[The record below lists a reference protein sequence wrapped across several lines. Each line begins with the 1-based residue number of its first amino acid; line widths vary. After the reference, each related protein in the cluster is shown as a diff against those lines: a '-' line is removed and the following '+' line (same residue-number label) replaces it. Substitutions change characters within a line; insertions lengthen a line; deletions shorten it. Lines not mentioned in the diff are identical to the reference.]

1 MTMATDEQ
9 VDEFIALIDEA
20 RPVQLFHHIDEATV
34 GAGGIMRMLCC
45 AKVGDDPV
53 TAGAIAE
60 ELHVSTARVAALLK
74 NMEAKG
80 LISRERA
87 ASDARVTVVTLTP
100 HGRALADAAYRNV
113 RNHAPPSLIR
123 WVSRGSGR
131 FSRPPGISA
140 PLLAPPR
147 FLWTRRMA
155 GERRLRPTARS
166 RPNTPDGQNDSCGL
180 YLHVNIS

>member
-9 VDEFIALIDEA
+9 VDEFIALIDET

-34 GAGGIMRMLCC
+34 GAGSIMRMLCC

-80 LISRERA
+80 LVSRERA

-113 RNHAPPSLIR
+113 RNHAAAIIDS
-123 WVSRGSGR
+123 V
-131 FSRPPGISA
+131 GI
-140 PLLAPPR
+140 
-147 FLWTRRMA
+147 
-155 GERRLRPTARS
+155 ERLRAFFETARDICAVA
-166 RPNTPDGQNDSCGL
+166 RPAPVSLDEEDGGRAPAAPHCPFS
-180 YLHVNIS
+180 S

>member
-9 VDEFIALIDEA
+9 VDEFIALIDET
-20 RPVQLFHHIDEATV
+20 RPVQLFHHIDETAV

-113 RNHAPPSLIR
+113 RNHAAAIIDS
-123 WVSRGSGR
+123 V
-131 FSRPPGISA
+131 GI
-140 PLLAPPR
+140 
-147 FLWTRRMA
+147 
-155 GERRLRPTARS
+155 ERLRAFFETARDICAVA
-166 RPNTPDGQNDSCGL
+166 RPAPVSLDEEDGGRAPAAPHCPFS
-180 YLHVNIS
+180 S

>member
-9 VDEFIALIDEA
+9 VDEFIALIDET

-113 RNHAPPSLIR
+113 RNHAAAIIDSVGIERLRAFFETRPGYLRRCSPRPGFFGRGGWRESAGCAPLPVLVLIR
-123 WVSRGSGR
+123 LMDKTIPAVC
-131 FSRPPGISA
+131 IC
-140 PLLAPPR
+140 
-147 FLWTRRMA
+147 M
-155 GERRLRPTARS
+155 
-166 RPNTPDGQNDSCGL
+166 
-180 YLHVNIS
+180 